1 MRIVGAHN
9 IASKHLWAVAR
20 VRGISATLL
29 ALIMG
34 LWILAHQHELL
45 HAPGGAP
52 LYNLVGGHVGWLAWP
67 ILVGGIFGV
76 LGLFTRY
83 QILSVISCVL
93 GIVWFGWI
101 SAFLWYSNFTD
112 APNIAAILC
121 LYAFLEYVYRFVL
134 LAVPVHPGEEYGAG
148 W

>member
-1 MRIVGAHN
+1 M
-9 IASKHLWAVAR
+9 
-20 VRGISATLL
+20 RGISATLL

-101 SAFLWYSNFTD
+101 SAFLWYSNFTN

-134 LAVPVHPGEEYGAG
+134 LAIPVAPGEEYGAG